1 MATHL
6 KDSFAGLKNKEE
18 QFRMESPKTKA
29 ALSQVEYLEKL
40 FEQVKEEIAAIE
52 GRQKEE
58 NDQLRDL
65 YFKKGK
71 LYSEI
76 ELMKRVPS
84 Y

>member
-1 MATHL
+1 MVTHL
-6 KDSFAGLKNKEE
+6 KAFFVGSKNKEE
-18 QFRMESPKTKA
+18 QCKMEAPKTKA
-29 ALSQVEYLEKL
+29 ALSQVEYLEKQ
-40 FEQVKEEIAAIE
+40 FQQVKEDIAAIE

-71 LYSEI
+71 LFSEI